1 MCIDV
6 RAYRAPLARPEPHQL
21 CAIDFAHPGLHPPM
35 EKRPRDLVLPYSPR
49 EEASVRG
56 RLTVMPSEVVA
67 FFDDVPVQ
75 TAVLL
80 QFRRR
85 DGSVILLQLSLLEQE
100 RPWPRDSTFE
110 YVSEDPETHGF
121 HG

>member
-1 MCIDV
+1 
-6 RAYRAPLARPEPHQL
+6 
-21 CAIDFAHPGLHPPM
+21 
-35 EKRPRDLVLPYSPR
+35 
-49 EEASVRG
+49 
-56 RLTVMPSEVVA
+56 MPSEVVA